1 VQTKKPPFGGF
12 LFLAYRIDYE
22 PHDTDGGDHDEE
34 SDNPPNH
41 MFLSYILLFLI
52 IRIRQEFD
60 YTEDENQKCNCKQD
74 SYQWID
80 DFFVNC
86 CHYCGSISICNT
98 WKHNDL
104 NTKLVD

>member
-1 VQTKKPPFGGF
+1 MGENKKPPFGGLF
-12 LFLAYRIDYE
+12 FLAYRIDYE

-60 YTEDENQKCNCKQD
+60 DSDDENQECDCKQYG
-74 SYQWID
+74 YQRID
-80 DFFVNC
+80 DFFVDC
-86 CHYCGSISICNT
+86 CHYRGSVSVCVT
-98 WKHNDL
+98 GKHNNL
-104 NTKLVD
+104 KV